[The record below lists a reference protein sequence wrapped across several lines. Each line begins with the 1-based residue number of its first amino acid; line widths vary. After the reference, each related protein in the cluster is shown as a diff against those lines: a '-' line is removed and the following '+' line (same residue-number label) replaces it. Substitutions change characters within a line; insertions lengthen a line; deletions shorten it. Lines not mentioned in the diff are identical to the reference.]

1 MDFLRKLLPVNLEHY
16 LRGTDFPIGKQESLR
31 RLEHNGVRGAV
42 AGAVVKQV
50 GKRLPRRAV
59 PKSPGSHRAPE
70 ELAEPAAAVRS
81 RN

>member
-42 AGAVVKQV
+42 VKQV